1 MHVTLDLIADSATHP
16 AEVLLTGERT
26 KDGNDVLRITLSG
39 PHREIVLNRA
49 ELYKALS
56 GLWRFCHEQDG
67 QQPDS
72 ASNVAARCVD

>member
-1 MHVTLDLIADSATHP
+1 MHVTLDLIQDTAAHP
-16 AEVLLTGERT
+16 AEVLLTGEHT
-26 KDGNDVLRITLSG
+26 EQGDVLRITLSG

-67 QQPDS
+67 QQPYS
-72 ASNVAARCVD
+72 ASNVATRRIG